1 MKRDIITPLCAAM
14 VILASCILPVKAAN
28 TLHAISFC
36 ATEAENIAEGVKL
49 DYENF
54 LMETAILADQ
64 LGYDRKMYAFPHEV
78 CTKDNLYNVL
88 NQLQCSP
95 DDIVIFYYS
104 GHGGRNPNDKSQ
116 FPQMCLKYNG
126 YQQAN
131 FVPVHEV
138 QTRLANKNARLTLIL
153 SDCCNVA
160 DNGISSKLIEAPSRG
175 ATTNESDI
183 AERMRKL
190 FHQAKGMLTF
200 TGSQVGKPSYGPDNI
215 GGLFSVCF
223 WMTLHNVGKGDV
235 APEWATVVDT
245 TKKLTAYVSK
255 NNQHPLAQNN
265 IVAAS
270 ASTNVQPTTTT
281 VAVTPNPNPVNATN
295 TPLSNDIQRMLSI
308 SPSHNSDSRLAIARD
323 IVSSRCTPTAMV
335 QVVGRD
341 RTTVVE
347 TRRADSYF
355 NALAI
360 SPHVKSIAVLEER
373 PDNSGRVSYLK
384 VHEIRN
390 K

>member
-1 MKRDIITPLCAAM
+1 MTSLCAAM
-14 VILASCILPVKAAN
+14 VILASCVLPSKAAN

-36 ATEAENIAEGVKL
+36 ATEAENIAAGVKL

-78 CTKDNLYNVL
+78 CTKENLYNVL

-104 GHGGRNPNDKSQ
+104 GHGGRNPNDRSE
-116 FPQMCLKYNG
+116 FPQMCLKYTG

-160 DNGISSKLIEAPSRG
+160 DNGISAKLIEAPSRG
-175 ATTNESDI
+175 ATTNEAEV

-190 FHQAKGMLTF
+190 FLNAKGMLTF
-200 TGSQVGKPSYGPDNI
+200 TGSQVGKPSYGPDEI
-215 GGLFSVCF
+215 GGIFSVCF
-223 WMTLHNVGKGDV
+223 WTALHNVGKGSV
-235 APEWATVVDT
+235 TPEWPTVVDT
-245 TKKLTAYVSK
+245 TKKLTAYLSK
-255 NNQHPLAQNN
+255 NGQHPLALNN

-270 ASTNVQPTTTT
+270 ASANVQPTTTT

-295 TPLSNDIQRMLSI
+295 SLLSNDIQRMLSI
-308 SPSHNSDSRLAIARD
+308 NPSHNSDSRLAIARD
-323 IVSSRCTPTAMV
+323 IVSSRCTPMAMV

>member
-1 MKRDIITPLCAAM
+1 MAM
-14 VILASCILPVKAAN
+14 VAIASCIVPVRGAN

-36 ATEAENIAEGVKL
+36 ATEAENIAAGVKL

-64 LGYDRKMYAFPHEV
+64 LGYDRKMYAFPHET
-78 CTKDNLYNVL
+78 CTRENLYNVL

-104 GHGGRNPNDKSQ
+104 GHGGRNPDDKSE
-116 FPQMCLKYNG
+116 FPQMCLKYNY
-126 YQQAN
+126 YQQSN

-138 QTRLANKNARLTLIL
+138 QKRLANKNARLNLIL

-160 DNGISSKLIEAPSRG
+160 DAGISAKLIEAPSRG
-175 ATTNESDI
+175 ATTSESDV

-190 FHQAKGMLTF
+190 FLQAKGVLTF
-200 TGSQVGKPSYGPDNI
+200 TGSQVGKPSYGPDDI

-223 WMTLHNVGKGDV
+223 WMTLHSVGKGEV
-235 APEWATVVDT
+235 APDWETVVDT

-255 NNQHPLAQNN
+255 NGQHPLAQNN
-265 IVAAS
+265 IVAATP
-270 ASTNVQPTTTT
+270 STNVQPATTT

-295 TPLSNDIQRMLSI
+295 SSLSNDIQRMLSI
-308 SPSHNSDSRLAIARD
+308 NPSYDSDSRLAIAHD
-323 IVSSRCTPTAMV
+323 IVSSRCTPGAMV

-341 RTTVVE
+341 RKTVVE

-373 PDNSGRVSYLK
+373 SDNSGRASYLK

>member
-1 MKRDIITPLCAAM
+1 MTPLCVAIVLFAA
-14 VILASCILPVKAAN
+14 SILPVKAAN

-36 ATEAENIAEGVKL
+36 ATEASNIAEGVKL

-78 CTKDNLYNVL
+78 CTKENLYNVL

-104 GHGGRNPNDKSQ
+104 GHGGRNDNDKSE
-116 FPQMCLKYNG
+116 FPQMCLKYNY
-126 YQQAN
+126 YQNAN

-138 QTRLANKNARLTLIL
+138 QTRLANKNARLALIL
-153 SDCCNVA
+153 TDCCNVA
-160 DNGISSKLIEAPSRG
+160 DSGISPKLIEAPARG
-175 ATTNESDI
+175 ATPNEADV
-183 AERMRKL
+183 AQRMRKL
-190 FHQAKGMLTF
+190 FLNAKGMLTF
-200 TGSQVGKPSYGPDNI
+200 TGSQKNKPSYGPDEI
-215 GGLFSVCF
+215 GGLFSVSF
-223 WMTLHNVGKGDV
+223 WTALHNVGKGSINPDWV
-235 APEWATVVDT
+235 TVVDT
-245 TKKLTAYVSK
+245 TKKLTAYLSK
-255 NNQHPLAQNN
+255 NNQHPMAQNN

-270 ASTNVQPTTTT
+270 ASTNNVPSTTTT
-281 VAVTPNPNPVNATN
+281 VAVAPNPNPVNATN
-295 TPLSNDIQRMLSI
+295 SPLSNDIQRLLSI
-308 SPSHNSDSRLAIARD
+308 SPSYDSDSRLAIAHD
-323 IVSSRCTPTAMV
+323 IISSRCTPSAMV

-373 PDNSGRVSYLK
+373 ADNSGRVSYIK
-384 VHEIRN
+384 IHEIRN